1 MAAKRGRPTKRSA
14 AVTKLLVAA
23 LKAGNTRRNAAVL
36 AGINYATLKRWYRL
50 SAPFCATLDR
60 AEAEAEAAY
69 VKTLLAAARKG
80 NPQPAQWWLKVRR
93 HDDWREPAQRVEVN
107 YRQEAEAIAAEIGK
121 ADEPAVVAQI
131 ERDLLISQEA
141 TR

>member
-1 MAAKRGRPTKRSA
+1 MADTTRKRGRPTKRTD
-14 AVTKLLVAA
+14 AVTRAIVVA
-23 LKAGNTRRNAAVL
+23 LRAGNTRRNSAVL
-36 AGINYATLKRWYRL
+36 AGIDYSTLKRWCQL
-50 SAPFCATLDR
+50 SAPFRATLDQ

-107 YRQEAEAIAAEIGK
+107 YRKEAEAIAAEIGK
-121 ADEPAVVAQI
+121 PELVDAI
-131 ERDLLISQEA
+131 ERDILISIEA
-141 TR
+141 GR